1 MKDPNDTDPIEN
13 EEDEPNHGPDPA
25 AQEVIESLPAYK
37 EYMRERRNEMDGLTF
52 GDY

>member
-1 MKDPNDTDPIEN
+1 MKPEPDEIDEVETE
-13 EEDEPNHGPDPA
+13 EPNNGPDPA
-25 AQEVIESLPAYK
+25 TQEVIESLPAYK